1 MLRPILLASKLA
13 IACGLAI
20 ALAPHPVC
28 GQSFLN
34 RLEDQLGNAQ
44 GAGDAAA
51 ADADATLG
59 KGYLGLEPDE
69 TDQSGR
75 GVKVIR
81 VTTGAPADQGGLK
94 AQDTITAINGTP
106 IRELDDLDKVLA
118 ASSVGSRLTMTI
130 VRAGQT
136 QSKTVT
142 LGHRP
147 GSNPA
152 AENPGEAPPM
162 PETTTPSLPTGGGLL
177 TPPSSTPPAST
188 PPSLVPPAAPSLTP
202 PATTRPGTTR
212 PDTTRP
218 GTTLPGSTVPGSTLP
233 GTIPPAGDPLAP
245 AGDLPGSTDPEPGLT
260 LPAPP
265 ASTVPGSTL
274 PGSAL
279 PSAGDPADPALETP
293 PSAGAF
299 DPSGGA
305 LSPNTGAASRPS
317 LGIKVVALNDTTRL
331 QYSVRSPVRQGALI
345 VDVRPSGPADTAGLP
360 LGGVIVS
367 VDGALV
373 KDDQDLVE
381 AVSAARPGQE
391 IELRYYQEE
400 QLATKTVRL
409 GSLAAVGTAP
419 VPSVPAARPG
429 LYPGAPADGP
439 LTRRFEG
446 LVDPALRESPEA
458 PVGSTIMDPRRVA
471 EMYEELKALKDKV
484 QALEDKVRQLE
495 GGRGAP

>member
-1 MLRPILLASKLA
+1 MRLPILLASKLA
-13 IACGLAI
+13 IFCGFAI
-20 ALAPHPVC
+20 ALAPHPVR
-28 GQSFLN
+28 GQSLLN
-34 RLEDQLGNAQ
+34 RLEDQLGSAAQ
-44 GAGDAAA
+44 GAAAAPA
-51 ADADATLG
+51 ADAEATLG

-69 TDQSGR
+69 NDQSGR

-106 IRELDDLDKVLA
+106 IRELEDLDKVLA
-118 ASSVGSRLTMTI
+118 ASSVGTRLTMTI

-162 PETTTPSLPTGGGLL
+162 PETESPPSLPTGGGLSTPPAL
-177 TPPSSTPPAST
+177 TPPASTPPASTPPAST
-188 PPSLVPPAAPSLTP
+188 PPSLIPPATPSLTP
-202 PATTRPGTTR
+202 PSTTRPGTA
-212 PDTTRP
+212 
-218 GTTLPGSTVPGSTLP
+218 LPGATFPSTTPPAST
-233 GTIPPAGDPLAP
+233 PPAGDPLAP

-265 ASTVPGSTL
+265 GSTVPGSTV
-274 PGSAL
+274 PG
-279 PSAGDPADPALETP
+279 AGGLTDPALETP
-293 PSAGAF
+293 PSAGTT

-305 LSPNTGAASRPS
+305 LSPIPGAAGRPS
-317 LGIKVVALNDTTRL
+317 LGIKVVPLNDTTRL
-331 QYSVRSPVRQGALI
+331 QYSVRSPARQGAVI
-345 VDVRPSGPADTAGLP
+345 VDVRPGGPADAVGLP

-381 AVSAARPGQE
+381 AVSTASPGQE

-400 QLATKTVRL
+400 RLATKTVRL
-409 GSLAAVGTAP
+409 GSLAAVGAAP
-419 VPSVPAARPG
+419 APSTPLARPG
-429 LYPGAPADGP
+429 LYPGATDGP
-439 LTRRFEG
+439 MTRRFEG
-446 LVDPALRESPEA
+446 LVDPALRDSPEA
-458 PVGSTIMDPRRVA
+458 PIGSTIMDPRRVA